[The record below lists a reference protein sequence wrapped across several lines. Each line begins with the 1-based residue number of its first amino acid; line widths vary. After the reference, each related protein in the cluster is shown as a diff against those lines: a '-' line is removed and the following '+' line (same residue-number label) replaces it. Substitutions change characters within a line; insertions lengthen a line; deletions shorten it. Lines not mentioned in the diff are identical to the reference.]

1 MQNFAEIAGSRLMIG
16 FNGIDLTD
24 NLKHFIKD
32 FKIGGVILFSRNIEN
47 PKQLSA
53 LCESIQDY
61 AGEQGLPP
69 LFISIDQEGGTVS
82 RLGVPFTQFPKGAP
96 NFVTVENTVEFAEI
110 TALELNA
117 SNINMDMAPVLDIA
131 PKGFGSFMEKRA
143 LGVTPESVT
152 KLGLA
157 MIKSFQDNG
166 IIPVGKHF
174 PGIGRTILD
183 SHIELPVFEDTL
195 ESLREFDLVPFQ
207 AAIDAGLDAVMLSH
221 ILYSQLDNADP
232 ASISVK
238 IVKGLLRD
246 EMGFDGV
253 VMTDDMDM
261 GAIVENYGYAEAVTK
276 ALTATVDIIL
286 VCHESEKI
294 AQTFNMLLQDAE
306 NNHESAKESHARIMR
321 LKYKYLMDEPEPDTN
336 ACIGEIS

>member
-1 MQNFAEIAGSRLMIG
+1 MQNIAEIAGSRLMIG
-16 FNGIDLTD
+16 FNGTSLTA

-32 FKIGGVILFSRNIEN
+32 FKLGGVILFSRNIEN

-61 AGEQGLPP
+61 AAEQGLPP
-69 LFISIDQEGGTVS
+69 LFIAIDQEGGTVS
-82 RLGVPFTQFPKGAP
+82 RLGMPFTQFPKGAP
-96 NFVTVENTVEFAEI
+96 GFVTVANTVEFAEI
-110 TALELNA
+110 TALELKA

-157 MIKSFQDNG
+157 MIHSFQDSG

-183 SHIELPVFEDTL
+183 SHVELPVFGDTL

-207 AAIDAGLDAVMLSH
+207 AAINNGLDAVMLSH

-232 ASISVK
+232 ASLSVK
-238 IVKGLLRD
+238 IVKGLLRE

-276 ALTATVDIIL
+276 ALNATVDIIL
-286 VCHESEKI
+286 VCYESEKI
-294 AQTFNMLLQDAE
+294 EQTFDLLRQDAE
-306 NNHESAKESHARIMR
+306 KNAETARAAYERIMR
-321 LKYKYLMDEPEPDTN
+321 LKYKYIMDEPEPDAN
-336 ACIGEIS
+336 ACMAKLG